1 MMVSLGWTFT
11 PVVATITDLTWL
23 YPWHPHM
30 PALTGFLHR
39 HNQKRIARMPSSLT
53 PFPFAP
59 MPLAQ
64 LTSTTQ
70 SGNSSVPAPAP
81 ATPVAPAPAHPS
93 VEAPA
98 PTNTGVVQAPTTQ
111 GATPTTGPKE
121 SPSPFGGLLNMLPI
135 ILMFVVLY
143 LSLYRGQ
150 KKEEKRRKVL
160 ISEMKRGD
168 KVQTIGG
175 LVASVVSID
184 DDEVVLKV
192 DESANVKETYK
203 KSAILTVIVPGGDKK
218 SK

>member
-1 MMVSLGWTFT
+1 
-11 PVVATITDLTWL
+11 
-23 YPWHPHM
+23 M

-39 HNQKRIARMPSSLT
+39 HNQKRIARMPSSQT
-53 PFPFAP
+53 PLAFAP

-64 LTSTTQ
+64 LTATTQ
-70 SGNSSVPAPAP
+70 SAGASTPAP
-81 ATPVAPAPAHPS
+81 ATPVAPTAAAPVAPAPAHPS

-98 PTNTGVVQAPTTQ
+98 PANPGVAQAPTTQ
-111 GATPTTGPKE
+111 GGTPTTGPKE
-121 SPSPFGGLLNMLPI
+121 SPSLLGGLGSMVPI
-135 ILMFVVLY
+135 ILMLVVLY
-143 LSLYRGQ
+143 LFLFRGQ
-150 KKEEKRRKVL
+150 KKEEKRRKQL

-203 KSAILTVIVPGGDKK
+203 KSAILNVIVPGGDKK
-218 SK
+218 TK